1 MKRYPLI
8 LFCLWSICL
17 LQGCGGTSSAAD
29 ADAAHEPFIALSVRT
44 EPDLAHAAYTVEE
57 LYADSDVVVE
67 GVVKSVSGTNDTLY
81 YSGMVYTQM
90 QIEPIAVYKGQYE
103 NETLWMCG
111 GTMPLST
118 YVLNLEPDHPDK
130 TVSYSAEEWEYGM
143 VSQQFANNSAPQA
156 GDRILFFGA
165 RDEND
170 ANAFRNTNV
179 TQGIYLCDDET
190 LSTSALLVDEN
201 GFTEPLAKDILA
213 RCGGTVAAPME
224 ENGLSI
230 LTFDRKAF
238 LEIIG

>member
-1 MKRYPLI
+1 MKRSFLI
-8 LFCLWSICL
+8 LFCLWSTCTL
-17 LQGCGGTSSAAD
+17 WGCDTAPEESS
-29 ADAAHEPFIALSVRT
+29 AAHEPFIALSVRT

-118 YVLNLEPDHPDK
+118 YVLNLEPDHPEK
-130 TVSYSAEEWEYGM
+130 NNSYSAEEWEYGM
-143 VSQQFANNSAPQA
+143 VSQQFANNSAPQV

-179 TQGIYLCDDET
+179 TQGIYLCDDE
-190 LSTSALLVDEN
+190 ALYTTALEIDEN

-224 ENGLSI
+224 ENGLPI